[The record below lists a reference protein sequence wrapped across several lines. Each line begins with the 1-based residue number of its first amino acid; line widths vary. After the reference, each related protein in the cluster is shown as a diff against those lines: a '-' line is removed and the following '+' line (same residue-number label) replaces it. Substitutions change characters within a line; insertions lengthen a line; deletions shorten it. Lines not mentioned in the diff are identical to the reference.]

1 MNKFWEYN
9 KPIFIRKLIDRVENL
24 NAGQCLSFITNSEK
38 AFTTLR
44 DSKEEQKRTKE
55 DHASMLEY
63 ARECTQHSTES
74 LQPLHDAIL
83 HELLHDYHWHGL
95 RQHQTQ
101 NVLELIVHD
110 TTLDITMWKLYLWDL
125 DYEKQFDALDLRA
138 SEL

>member
-63 ARECTQHSTES
+63 ARDCTQHSTES
-74 LQPLHDAIL
+74 LQPLHDAM
-83 HELLHDYHWHGL
+83 
-95 RQHQTQ
+95 
-101 NVLELIVHD
+101 V
-110 TTLDITMWKLYLWDL
+110 
-125 DYEKQFDALDLRA
+125 FDNIKHKMC
-138 SEL
+138 